1 MGLFPLLLKTQEDIQ
16 FHKKEILTPLLIPPL
31 LLPPLPSLSPSPHS
45 PSPSNLFPP
54 TSSLLC
60 LYPSTPSNYSFSV
73 FFFLFMKCQKS
84 LKSFPDFHIH
94 PPPPESFSYLFLN
107 KLSFLSLS
115 PLLV

>member
-16 FHKKEILTPLLIPPL
+16 FHKKEILPPLLIPPL

-73 FFFLFMKCQKS
+73 FFS
-84 LKSFPDFHIH
+84 SFYEMPKKFEIFPGFSH
-94 PPPPESFSYLFLN
+94 PPTYA
-107 KLSFLSLS
+107 
-115 PLLV
+115 